1 MLLGG
6 KVGRVIDFVPVGF
19 ALLDIDKIRVYIPVV
34 PVSVVEGLHCPQQTL
49 QYTPYYIS
57 PLVP

>member
-6 KVGRVIDFVPVGF
+6 EVGRVIYFVPVGL

-34 PVSVVEGLHCPQQTL
+34 PVSVVEGLHCPQQAL
-49 QYTPYYIS
+49 KYALYCIS
-57 PLVP
+57 SLVP